1 MPEKLE
7 KNGFQVTQINAPGT
21 TSSSVM
27 RILKNKGATHIEP
40 GHGFAGMTPLHVFE
54 NLPEIPAV
62 LWVTEIS
69 HYYNG
74 YFYAYGYGFGPDTLA
89 CGEYDVTGF
98 TGNSPDNIFDS
109 QLVVDDYYPAMD
121 YIIKLKDAKG
131 VSVGDTVIFGFRQ
144 QISFTTSKVAIIKGI
159 QTGKPE
165 LLGIYDRTGNITY
178 R

>member
-1 MPEKLE
+1 M
-7 KNGFQVTQINAPGT
+7 
-21 TSSSVM
+21 
-27 RILKNKGATHIEP
+27 
-40 GHGFAGMTPLHVFE
+40 
-54 NLPEIPAV
+54 
-62 LWVTEIS
+62 
-69 HYYNG
+69 
-74 YFYAYGYGFGPDTLA
+74 
-89 CGEYDVTGF
+89 
-98 TGNSPDNIFDS
+98 
-109 QLVVDDYYPAMD
+109 DDYYPAMD